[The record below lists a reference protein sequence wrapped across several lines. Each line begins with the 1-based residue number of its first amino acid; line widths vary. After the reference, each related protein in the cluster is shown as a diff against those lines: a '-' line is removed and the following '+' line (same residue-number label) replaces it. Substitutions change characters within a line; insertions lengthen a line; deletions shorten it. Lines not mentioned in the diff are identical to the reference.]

1 MKFSNN
7 YRKTTWVS
15 KVSSVNLEF
24 LQMDSFVPGKGGTMW
39 STGPPILT
47 LTSHRSNDIWY
58 KVLAAL
64 STVKQ
69 EAVKASNSPRDR
81 KDGILMAKKTF
92 EGRQLFSNNDIFLER
107 CAFNR
112 SDVGRRSVLI
122 PLNASIRLR
131 QNLNK
136 ILHTV
141 MYTKDLWHTSRDL
154 TVKYTDQPKIELVLL
169 LVRLLVFTEMK
180 LPTEG

>member
-1 MKFSNN
+1 MHKE
-7 YRKTTWVS
+7 KI
-15 KVSSVNLEF
+15 
-24 LQMDSFVPGKGGTMW
+24 
-39 STGPPILT
+39 STEVIQ
-47 LTSHRSNDIWY
+47 
-58 KVLAAL
+58 
-64 STVKQ
+64 VKQ

-81 KDGILMAKKTF
+81 KDGILMAKKIF
-92 EGRQLFSNNDIFLER
+92 EGRQLFSNNDICLER

-122 PLNASIRLR
+122 PLNSSIRLR

-141 MYTKDLWHTSRDL
+141 MYTKDLWYTSRDL
-154 TVKYTDQPKIELVLL
+154 TVKYTDQPKIGPVLV

-180 LPTEG
+180 LPTEVNLKVFTPSF

>member
-1 MKFSNN
+1 M
-7 YRKTTWVS
+7 
-15 KVSSVNLEF
+15 
-24 LQMDSFVPGKGGTMW
+24 
-39 STGPPILT
+39 
-47 LTSHRSNDIWY
+47 
-58 KVLAAL
+58 
-64 STVKQ
+64 
-69 EAVKASNSPRDR
+69 KASNSPRDR
-81 KDGILMAKKTF
+81 KDGIRMAKKIF
-92 EGRQLFSNNDIFLER
+92 ELRQLFSNNDIFLER

-122 PLNASIRLR
+122 PLNASICLR

-154 TVKYTDQPKIELVLL
+154 MVKYTDQPKIGLVLV

-180 LPTEG
+180 LATEVNF